1 MAIPKFIR
9 YSTDKGQTWH
19 DFPQPARPLNMQIA
33 TIVDSSRNANGV
45 VVGQKVGRDQ
55 QKIDGLFWAHL
66 TAAQWAAILAV
77 FDQHFFLYIKYPN
90 MVTGTWTVR
99 EMYCGDRSAEPLWL
113 NLNENST
120 NAGLP
125 TDYINCKVNLID
137 TGKNIVA

>member
-1 MAIPKFIR
+1 MAFTNFIQYR
-9 YSTDKGQTWH
+9 TSASGSWQN
-19 DFPQPARPLNMQIA
+19 FPQPARPLNMQIA

-66 TAAQWAAILAV
+66 TATEWANILAI
-77 FDQHFFLYIKYPN
+77 FDTHFFLQVKYPN
-90 MVTGTWTVR
+90 MVTGTWTIR
-99 EMYCGDRSAEPLWL
+99 EMYCGDRSGEPLWL
-113 NLNENST
+113 DMST
-120 NAGLP
+120 GLP